1 MYLKSSKNI
10 DVNRYELEIEVS
22 PEEFNKAVDK
32 IYQREKTRINVP
44 GFRKGK
50 APRSFIEKYYG
61 EGIFF
66 EDAINS
72 IYPDILESA
81 SKEANLEL
89 VDDKIDFDLLNAS
102 KKEGLHFKVKVTVM
116 PEVEIENYKGIEV
129 SKREV
134 GFSEEDLENELKEI
148 QKKNGR
154 LVTVENKPAKLGDT
168 VIIDFEGTIDS
179 KKFEGGSANNFTL
192 ELGTKQFIGNFEE
205 QIVGHNTGDE
215 FDVNVTFPENYHA
228 ADFANKDAVFK
239 VKLHEIKEMELPEID
254 DELVKDISEFDTL
267 EQYKED
273 LKQKIIKNKEQKAQ
287 DDTENEMIEKLIK
300 LVKADIPE
308 ALIKLKIK
316 ELMRD
321 FEYRLQAQG
330 IKFDDYLKYT
340 GNDISKIE
348 ETFRP
353 QAESH
358 VKLAL
363 ALDKIAKIENI
374 VPTESD
380 ILEEYNKIAKH
391 YNMDLEKVKNIIH
404 EPDIKKDIC
413 SKKALDI
420 VRDSS
425 IIK

>member
-10 DVNRYELEIEVS
+10 DVNRYELEIEVA

-32 IYQREKTRINVP
+32 IYQREKGRINVP

-50 APRSFIEKYYG
+50 APRSFIERYYG

-89 VDDKIDFDLLNAS
+89 VDDKMDFELVNAS

-116 PEVEIENYKGIEV
+116 PEVEIDNYKGIEV

-134 GFSEEDLENELKEI
+134 SFSEEDLENELKEI

-154 LVTVENKPAKLGDT
+154 LVTIENRPAKLGDS
-168 VIIDFEGTIDS
+168 VVIDFEGTIDRE
-179 KKFEGGSANNFTL
+179 KFEGGSATNFTL
-192 ELGTKQFIGNFEE
+192 ELGKKQFIGDFEE

-228 ADFANKDAVFK
+228 ADFANKAAVFK

-254 DELVKDISEFDTL
+254 DEFVKDISEFDTL
-267 EQYKED
+267 DQYKED
-273 LKQKIIKNKEQKAQ
+273 LKQKIIKNKEKKAQ

-300 LVKADIPE
+300 LVKAEIPE

-340 GNDISKIE
+340 GTDSSKIE

-374 VPTESD
+374 IPTEND

-391 YNMDLEKVKNIIH
+391 YNMDLDKVKNIIH

-420 VRDSS
+420 VRDNS
-425 IIK
+425 IVK

>member
-22 PEEFNKAVDK
+22 PEEFDKAVDK

-134 GFSEEDLENELKEI
+134 SFSEEDLENELKEI

-358 VKLAL
+358 IKLAL

-420 VRDSS
+420 VRDNS

>member
-10 DVNRYELEIEVS
+10 DVNRYELEIEV
-22 PEEFNKAVDK
+22 PAEEFNKAVDK
-32 IYQREKTRINVP
+32 IYQREKGRINVP

-89 VDDKIDFDLLNAS
+89 VDDKMDFELINAS
-102 KKEGLHFKVKVTVM
+102 KKDGLHFKIKVTVM
-116 PEVEIENYKGIEV
+116 PEVEIDNYKGIEV

-134 GFSEEDLENELKEI
+134 SFSDEDLENELKEV

-154 LVTVENKPAKLGDT
+154 LVTIENRPAKLGDS
-168 VIIDFEGTIDS
+168 VVIDFEGTIDS
-179 KKFEGGSANNFTL
+179 EKFDGGSATNFTL
-192 ELGTKQFIGNFEE
+192 ELGKKQFIGDFEE
-205 QIVGHNTGDE
+205 QIIGHNTGDE

-228 ADFANKDAVFK
+228 ADFANKAAVFK

-254 DELVKDISEFDTL
+254 DEFVKDISEFDTL
-267 EQYKED
+267 DQYKED

-340 GNDISKIE
+340 GNDVSKIE

-374 VPTESD
+374 VPTEND
-380 ILEEYNKIAKH
+380 ISEEYNKIAKH
-391 YNMDLEKVKNIIH
+391 YNMDLDKVKNIIH

-420 VRDSS
+420 VRDNS
-425 IIK
+425 IVK

>member
-32 IYQREKTRINVP
+32 IYQREKGKINVP

-81 SKEANLEL
+81 SEEANLEL
-89 VDDKIDFDLLNAS
+89 VDDKMDFDLINAS

-116 PEVEIENYKGIEV
+116 PEVEIDNYKGIEV
-129 SKREV
+129 SKRAV
-134 GFSEEDLENELKEI
+134 SFSEEDLENELKEV

-154 LVTVENKPAKLGDT
+154 LITVENKPAKLGDT

-179 KKFEGGSANNFTL
+179 EKFEGGSATNFTL
-192 ELGTKQFIGNFEE
+192 ELGKKQFIGDFEE

-228 ADFANKDAVFK
+228 ADFANKTAVFK

-254 DELVKDISEFDTL
+254 DEFVKDISEFDTL
-267 EQYKED
+267 DQYKED

-300 LVKADIPE
+300 LVKAEIPE

-316 ELMRD
+316 ELMKD

-340 GNDISKIE
+340 GTDASKIE

-391 YNMDLEKVKNIIH
+391 YNMDLDKVKNIIH

-420 VRDSS
+420 VRNNS
-425 IIK
+425 IVK

>member
-134 GFSEEDLENELKEI
+134 SFSEEDLENELKEI

>member
-116 PEVEIENYKGIEV
+116 PEVEIDNYKGIEV

-134 GFSEEDLENELKEI
+134 SFSEEDLENELKEI

-168 VIIDFEGTIDS
+168 VIIDFEGTIDL

-391 YNMDLEKVKNIIH
+391 YNMDLEKIKNIIH

-420 VRDSS
+420 VRDNS

>member
-10 DVNRYELEIEVS
+10 DVNRYELEIEV
-22 PEEFNKAVDK
+22 PAEEFNKAVDK
-32 IYQREKTRINVP
+32 IYQREKGRINVP

-89 VDDKIDFDLLNAS
+89 VDDKMDFELINAS
-102 KKEGLHFKVKVTVM
+102 KKDGLHFKIKVTVM
-116 PEVEIENYKGIEV
+116 PEVEIDNYKGIEV

-134 GFSEEDLENELKEI
+134 SFSDEDLENELKEV

-154 LVTVENKPAKLGDT
+154 LVTIENRPAKLGDS
-168 VIIDFEGTIDS
+168 VVIDFEGTIDS
-179 KKFEGGSANNFTL
+179 EKFDGGSATNFTL
-192 ELGTKQFIGNFEE
+192 ELGKKQFIGDFEE

-228 ADFANKDAVFK
+228 ADFANKAAVFK

-254 DELVKDISEFDTL
+254 DEFVKDISEFDTL
-267 EQYKED
+267 DQYKED

-340 GNDISKIE
+340 GNDVSKIE

-374 VPTESD
+374 VPTEND
-380 ILEEYNKIAKH
+380 ISEEYNKIAKH
-391 YNMDLEKVKNIIH
+391 YNMDLDKVKNIIH

-420 VRDSS
+420 VRDNS
-425 IIK
+425 IVK